1 MVLWQVLVQ
10 VVEQV
15 LVEQVAEQVW
25 SCRQVVVEVPGS
37 ECSYWL
43 KHRHLTGL
51 DSVIALKNKNT
62 SKHDL
67 VNTRY
72 ATCSN

>member
-15 LVEQVAEQVW
+15 SVEQVAERMW
-25 SCRQVVVEVPGS
+25 SCRQVAVEVSGS

-43 KHRHLTGL
+43 RHRHLTGL
-51 DSVIALKNKNT
+51 DFVIALKNKTHPNMI
-62 SKHDL
+62 
-67 VNTRY
+67 
-72 ATCSN
+72 

>member
-15 LVEQVAEQVW
+15 FVEQVDEQVW
-25 SCRQVVVEVPGS
+25 PCRQVVEEVSGS

-43 KHRHLTGL
+43 SHLHLTVL
-51 DSVIALKNKNT
+51 DFVIALKNKTHPNMI
-62 SKHDL
+62 
-67 VNTRY
+67 
-72 ATCSN
+72 